1 MLKASWN
8 GLVRGATRT
17 LRAIAKAPFSTSHD
31 PAAFA
36 DAKRSIDGAVGKLEH
51 YTTFKYS
58 LSEKQLGEIAEL
70 AVDIALTLSSL
81 PNAVQTVA
89 RTAARLERLGGLYR
103 RVANTGAF
111 AKLAVPMQHRVVRAI
126 ARRAGIHMRGV
137 KIKIVRDSSLVGR
150 QFLGYTHPH
159 AKIVELYPEAFSSVE
174 TLVKTLGHEYT
185 HVYQIRTLG
194 KPTSSAQLGAF
205 EKAAY
210 EVEETFWRY
219 FQLHKT
225 RGE

>member
-1 MLKASWN
+1 MKIRFAALA
-8 GLVRGATRT
+8 AA
-17 LRAIAKAPFSTSHD
+17 AIAAATPAMADLVFPSLSYRTGPYAPNGIPYAD
-31 PAAFA
+31 GFA
-36 DAKRSIDGAVGKLEH
+36 DYMTLLNERDG
-51 YTTFKYS
+51 
-58 LSEKQLGEIAEL
+58 
-70 AVDIALTLSSL
+70 
-81 PNAVQTVA
+81 
-89 RTAARLERLGGLYR
+89 
-103 RVANTGAF
+103 
-111 AKLAVPMQHRVVRAI
+111 
-126 ARRAGIHMRGV
+126 GINGV